1 MNSRYILHSHLKG
14 DFIIMNILVV
24 KANNRPSSEGI
35 SSKMYETFMENIEG
49 ANVTTFDVFAEDM
62 PYFGQDLFNAFGKVQ
77 SGEEMTD
84 VESRILAAKQ
94 KAMDALTAADIV
106 VFAFPLWNLT
116 IPAKLQTFIDY
127 VYQAGFAFKY
137 DENGQLVSLMT
148 DKKAVILNARGGL
161 YSAPEMAPMEMSVN
175 YIKNVMGGIFG
186 MEIIDEVVIEGH
198 NAMPDKAADIIAEG
212 LEQVKEVAKKLSAAT
227 VK

>member
-1 MNSRYILHSHLKG
+1 
-14 DFIIMNILVV
+14 MNILVV
-24 KANNRPSSEGI
+24 KANNRPASEGI
-35 SSKMYETFMENIEG
+35 SSKMYETFMENIED

-62 PYFGQDLFNAFGKVQ
+62 PYFGQELFDAFGKVQ

-84 VESRILAAKQ
+84 IEQRILAAKQ
-94 KAMDALTAADIV
+94 KAMDALTAADVV

-127 VYQAGFAFKY
+127 VYQAGFTFKY

-175 YIKNVMGGIFG
+175 YIKNIASGVFG
-186 MEIIDEVVIEGH
+186 MDITHEVVIEGH
-198 NAMPDKAADIIAEG
+198 NAMPDQAKDIIAEG
-212 LEQVKEVAKKLSAAT
+212 LEKVKEVAKELSNVA

>member
-1 MNSRYILHSHLKG
+1 
-14 DFIIMNILVV
+14 MNILVV

-35 SSKMYETFMENIEG
+35 SSKMYDTFMENIEG

-77 SGEEMTD
+77 AEEELTD

-94 KAMDALTAADIV
+94 KAMDALTAADVV

-127 VYQAGFAFKY
+127 VYQAGFTFKY
-137 DENGQLVSLMT
+137 DEKGQLVSLMT

-161 YSAPEMAPMEMSVN
+161 YSQPEMAPMEMSVN
-175 YIKNVMGGIFG
+175 YIKNVVGGIFG

-212 LEQVKEVAKKLSAAT
+212 LERVKEAAQRLTTAT
-227 VK
+227 VQ

>member
-77 SGEEMTD
+77 SRSEEHTS
-84 VESRILAAKQ
+84 ELQSRF
-94 KAMDALTAADIV
+94 D
-106 VFAFPLWNLT
+106 
-116 IPAKLQTFIDY
+116 
-127 VYQAGFAFKY
+127 
-137 DENGQLVSLMT
+137 LVCRLLLEI
-148 DKKAVILNARGGL
+148 KK
-161 YSAPEMAPMEMSVN
+161 
-175 YIKNVMGGIFG
+175 
-186 MEIIDEVVIEGH
+186 
-198 NAMPDKAADIIAEG
+198 
-212 LEQVKEVAKKLSAAT
+212 
-227 VK
+227 